1 MELLTHKCEAPRA
14 DQRLKEA
21 LTMLTTLN
29 LKDFVIVDQL
39 SLDLSTGFTVLTGE
53 TGAGKS
59 ILIDAIQ
66 LIRGAR
72 ADADMVRKGAERAN
86 IIAEFMPSEEA
97 LQWLEINDLQDS
109 SASTVLVRRSID
121 KNGRSRAWING
132 ITVTLSQL
140 KELGDTLVDI
150 QGQHAHQLLLKTQNQ
165 LKLLD
170 AYAENSA
177 QLEAVKKSFATWN
190 AKAKRLEEASSSAEV
205 RTAKI
210 EQLTWLLEDLST
222 LAPKKGEWESLNE
235 EHTRL
240 SHGVSIIEGLTASV
254 DWLTQ
259 GEDSASDL
267 VSRAQSR
274 VDDLSNYD
282 ERLKGVS
289 ETLTT
294 AAELI
299 DDAAHD
305 LERILD
311 KTEADS
317 NRFEKVDR
325 RVSKYFTMARKY
337 RTEPEMLYA
346 FEAENKRRLEE
357 LQNDENLDALR
368 AEEAG
373 ARAVYDAAAERL
385 TKVRREAAARFAKA
399 VTNEMQTLSM
409 KGGRFEVKLV
419 PIPRSEV
426 GVEKCEFL
434 MAGHPGVDVSPL
446 AKVASGGELSR
457 IGLAIFTLTSRNTSV
472 PTLIFDEV
480 DSGVGG
486 ATGEVVGRMMK
497 QLGQTRQVLCVTHLP
512 QVAACG
518 DHHLKVEKVSDG
530 IETVSYLR
538 ELNPTQRVEEIARM
552 LGGLLITQ
560 KTKVLAEEM
569 VRANSGQKSHI

>member
-1 MELLTHKCEAPRA
+1 
-14 DQRLKEA
+14 
-21 LTMLTTLN
+21 MLTTLN

-39 SLDLSTGFTVLTGE
+39 ALDLSTGFTVLTGE

-97 LQWLEINDLQDS
+97 LRWLEINDLQDS

-170 AYAENSA
+170 AYAENTA
-177 QLEAVKKSFATWN
+177 QLEAVKKAFATWN
-190 AKAKRLEEASSSAEV
+190 AEAKRLEEASSSAEV

-210 EQLTWLLEDLST
+210 EQLTWLLEDLSA

-337 RTEPEMLYA
+337 RTEPEVLYA

-368 AEEAG
+368 TEEAE
-373 ARAVYDAAAERL
+373 ARAIYDAAAERL
-385 TKVRREAAARFAKA
+385 SKVRREAAARFAKA

-457 IGLAIFTLTSRNTSV
+457 IGLAIFTLSRNTSV

-569 VRANSGQKSHI
+569 VKANLSQEE

>member
-1 MELLTHKCEAPRA
+1 
-14 DQRLKEA
+14 
-21 LTMLTTLN
+21 MLTTLN

-39 SLDLSTGFTVLTGE
+39 TLDLSTGFTVLTGE

-86 IIAEFMPSEEA
+86 IIAEFMPSEDA
-97 LQWLEINDLQDS
+97 AHWLEANDLLDS
-109 SASTVLVRRSID
+109 NASTVLVRRSID
-121 KNGRSRAWING
+121 RNGRSRAWING
-132 ITVTLSQL
+132 VTVTLSQL
-140 KELGDTLVDI
+140 RELGDTLVDI
-150 QGQHAHQLLLKTQNQ
+150 QGQHAHQLLLKIGNQ

-170 AYAENSA
+170 AYAENGEL
-177 QLEAVKKSFATWN
+177 LEAVKSAFADWSV
-190 AKAKRLEEASSSAEV
+190 KAKRLEEASSSAEV

-210 EQLTWLLEDLST
+210 EQLTWMLEDLAA
-222 LAPKKGEWESLNE
+222 LAPKRGEWEALNE

-240 SHGVSIIEGLTASV
+240 AHGVSIIEGLTASV

-259 GEDSASDL
+259 GEDAAADL
-267 VSRAQSR
+267 VSRAQHK
-274 VDDLSNYD
+274 VDDLSSYD

-299 DDAAHD
+299 DDAARD

-311 KTEADS
+311 KTEADAS
-317 NRFEKVDR
+317 RFEKIDR
-325 RVSKYFTMARKY
+325 RVSKYFSMARKY
-337 RTEPEMLYA
+337 RTEPELLAA
-346 FEAENKRRLEE
+346 FETESKRRLAE
-357 LQNDENLDALR
+357 LQRDENLDALK
-368 AEEAG
+368 AEEEE
-373 ARAVYDAAAERL
+373 ARIAYDAVAAKL
-385 TKVRREAAARFAKA
+385 TQARREASAKFSKA
-399 VTNEMQTLSM
+399 VTAEMQKLSM
-409 KGGRFEVKLV
+409 KGGRFDVMLA
-419 PIPRSEV
+419 PCSRSET
-426 GVEKCEFL
+426 GAEKCEFL

-457 IGLAIFTLTSRNTSV
+457 IGLAIFTLTSRNTTV

-486 ATGEVVGRMMK
+486 ATGEVVGQMMK
-497 QLGQTRQVLCVTHLP
+497 QLGETRQVLCVTHLP

-518 DHHLKVEKVSDG
+518 DHHLKVEKVTDG
-530 IETVSYLR
+530 FETMSYLR
-538 ELNPTQRVEEIARM
+538 ELNRNQRIEEIARM

-560 KTKVLAEEM
+560 KTKMLAEEM
-569 VRANSGQKSHI
+569 VKSNLSQAE

>member
-1 MELLTHKCEAPRA
+1 VELLTHQCEAPRA

-97 LQWLEINDLQDS
+97 LRWLETNDLQDS

-170 AYAENSA
+170 AYAENTA
-177 QLEAVKKSFATWN
+177 QLEAVKKAFATWN

-210 EQLTWLLEDLST
+210 EQLTWLLEGLST

-337 RTEPEMLYA
+337 RTEPEVLYA

-368 AEEAG
+368 AEEAE
-373 ARAVYDAAAERL
+373 ARAIYDAAAEKL

-409 KGGRFEVKLV
+409 KGGRFEVNLV

-486 ATGEVVGRMMK
+486 ATGEVVGRMIK
-497 QLGQTRQVLCVTHLP
+497 QLGLTRQVLCVTHLP

-569 VRANSGQKSHI
+569 VKANLSQEE

>member
-1 MELLTHKCEAPRA
+1 MELFTHQCEAPRA
-14 DQRLKEA
+14 DQWLKEA

-86 IIAEFMPSEEA
+86 IIAEFMPSKEA
-97 LQWLEINDLQDS
+97 LRWLETNDLQDS

-170 AYAENSA
+170 AYAENTA
-177 QLEAVKKSFATWN
+177 QLEAVKKAFATWN
-190 AKAKRLEEASSSAEV
+190 TKAKRLEEASSSAEV

-337 RTEPEMLYA
+337 RTEPEVLYA

-368 AEEAG
+368 AEEAE
-373 ARAVYDAAAERL
+373 ARAIYDAAAEGL
-385 TKVRREAAARFAKA
+385 TKIRREAAARFAKA

-409 KGGRFEVKLV
+409 KGGRFEVNLV

-497 QLGQTRQVLCVTHLP
+497 QLGLTRQVLCVTHLP

-538 ELNPTQRVEEIARM
+538 ELAPAQRVEEIARM

-569 VRANSGQKSHI
+569 VKANLSQEE

>member
-1 MELLTHKCEAPRA
+1 MELFTHQCEAPRA
-14 DQRLKEA
+14 DQWLKEA

-97 LQWLEINDLQDS
+97 LRWLETNDLQDS

-170 AYAENSA
+170 AYAENTA
-177 QLEAVKKSFATWN
+177 QLEAVKKAFATWN

-210 EQLTWLLEDLST
+210 EQLTWLLEDFST

-337 RTEPEMLYA
+337 RTEPEVLYA

-368 AEEAG
+368 AEEAE
-373 ARAVYDAAAERL
+373 ARAIYDAAAEGL

-409 KGGRFEVKLV
+409 KGGRFEVNLV

-497 QLGQTRQVLCVTHLP
+497 QLGLTRQVLCVTHLP

>member
-1 MELLTHKCEAPRA
+1 MELFTYQCEAPRA
-14 DQRLKEA
+14 DQWLKEA

-97 LQWLEINDLQDS
+97 LRWLETNDLQDS

-170 AYAENSA
+170 AYAENTA
-177 QLEAVKKSFATWN
+177 QLEAVKKAFATWN
-190 AKAKRLEEASSSAEV
+190 VKAKRLEEASSSAEV

-337 RTEPEMLYA
+337 RTEPEVLYA

-368 AEEAG
+368 TEEAE

-497 QLGQTRQVLCVTHLP
+497 QLGLTRQVLCVTHLP

-538 ELNPTQRVEEIARM
+538 ELAPAQRVEEIARM

>member
-1 MELLTHKCEAPRA
+1 MELFTHQCEAPRA
-14 DQRLKEA
+14 DQWLKEA

-97 LQWLEINDLQDS
+97 LRWLETNDLQDS

-140 KELGDTLVDI
+140 KELGDTFVDI

-170 AYAENSA
+170 AYAENTA
-177 QLEAVKKSFATWN
+177 QLEAVKKAFATWN

-337 RTEPEMLYA
+337 RTEPEVLYV

-368 AEEAG
+368 AEEAE

-385 TKVRREAAARFAKA
+385 TKVRREAAVRFAKA

-409 KGGRFEVKLV
+409 KGGRFEVNLV

-569 VRANSGQKSHI
+569 VKANLSQEE

>member
-1 MELLTHKCEAPRA
+1 
-14 DQRLKEA
+14 
-21 LTMLTTLN
+21 MLTTLN

-97 LQWLEINDLQDS
+97 LRWLEINDLQDS

-170 AYAENSA
+170 AYAENTA
-177 QLEAVKKSFATWN
+177 QLEAVKKAFATWN

-337 RTEPEMLYA
+337 RTEPEVLYA

-368 AEEAG
+368 AEEAK
-373 ARAVYDAAAERL
+373 ARAIYDAAAERL
-385 TKVRREAAARFAKA
+385 TKVRQEAAARFAKA

-409 KGGRFEVKLV
+409 KGGRFEVNLV
-419 PIPRSEV
+419 PIPR
-426 GVEKCEFL
+426 
-434 MAGHPGVDVSPL
+434 PL

-569 VRANSGQKSHI
+569 VKANLSQEE

>member
-1 MELLTHKCEAPRA
+1 MELFTYQCEAPRA
-14 DQRLKEA
+14 DQWLKEA

-86 IIAEFMPSEEA
+86 IIAEFMPSEET
-97 LQWLEINDLQDS
+97 LRWLEINDLQDS

-170 AYAENSA
+170 AYAENTA
-177 QLEAVKKSFATWN
+177 QLEAVKKAFATWN
-190 AKAKRLEEASSSAEV
+190 VKAKRLEEASSSAEV

-337 RTEPEMLYA
+337 RTEPEVLYA

-368 AEEAG
+368 AEEAE

-409 KGGRFEVKLV
+409 KGGRFEVKFV
-419 PIPRSEV
+419 PILRSEV

-569 VRANSGQKSHI
+569 VKANLSQEK

>member
-1 MELLTHKCEAPRA
+1 MELFTNQCEAPRA
-14 DQRLKEA
+14 DQWLKEA

-97 LQWLEINDLQDS
+97 LRWLETNDLQDS

-170 AYAENSA
+170 AYAENTA
-177 QLEAVKKSFATWN
+177 QLEAVKKAFATWN

-274 VDDLSNYD
+274 VDDLSNYN

-337 RTEPEMLYA
+337 RTEPEVLYA
-346 FEAENKRRLEE
+346 FEAENRRRLEE

-368 AEEAG
+368 AEEAE
-373 ARAVYDAAAERL
+373 ARAIYDAAAERL

-409 KGGRFEVKLV
+409 KGGRFEVNLV

-497 QLGQTRQVLCVTHLP
+497 QLGLTRQVLCVTHLP

-569 VRANSGQKSHI
+569 VRANSGQKAHI

>member
-1 MELLTHKCEAPRA
+1 
-14 DQRLKEA
+14 
-21 LTMLTTLN
+21 MLTTLN

-39 SLDLSTGFTVLTGE
+39 ALDLSTGFTVLTGE

-97 LQWLEINDLQDS
+97 LRWLEINDLQDS

-170 AYAENSA
+170 AYAENTA
-177 QLEAVKKSFATWN
+177 QLEAVKKAFATWN
-190 AKAKRLEEASSSAEV
+190 AEAKRLEEASSSAEV

-210 EQLTWLLEDLST
+210 EQLSWLLEDLSA

-337 RTEPEMLYA
+337 RTEPEVLYA

-368 AEEAG
+368 TEEAE
-373 ARAVYDAAAERL
+373 ARAIYDAAAERL
-385 TKVRREAAARFAKA
+385 SKVRREAAARFAKA

-569 VRANSGQKSHI
+569 VKANLSQEE

>member
-1 MELLTHKCEAPRA
+1 
-14 DQRLKEA
+14 
-21 LTMLTTLN
+21 MLTTLN

-97 LQWLEINDLQDS
+97 LRWLEINDLQDS

-170 AYAENSA
+170 AYAENTA
-177 QLEAVKKSFATWN
+177 QLEAVKKAFATWN
-190 AKAKRLEEASSSAEV
+190 TKAKRLEEASSSAEV

-210 EQLTWLLEDLST
+210 EHLTWLLEDLST

-305 LERILD
+305 LERILE
-311 KTEADS
+311 TEADS

-337 RTEPEMLYA
+337 RTEPEVLYA

-368 AEEAG
+368 AEEAE
-373 ARAVYDAAAERL
+373 ARAIYDAAAERL

-409 KGGRFEVKLV
+409 KGGRFEVNLV

-486 ATGEVVGRMMK
+486 ATGEVVGRMIK
-497 QLGQTRQVLCVTHLP
+497 QLGLTRQVLCVTHLP

-569 VRANSGQKSHI
+569 VKAILSQEE